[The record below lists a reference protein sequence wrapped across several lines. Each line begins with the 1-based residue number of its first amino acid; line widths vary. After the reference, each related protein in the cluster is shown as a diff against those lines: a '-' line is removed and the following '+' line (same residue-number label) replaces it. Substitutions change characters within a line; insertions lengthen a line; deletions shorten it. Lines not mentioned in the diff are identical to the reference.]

1 MNTVT
6 LLGRLT
12 RDPEIR
18 YAQQSNMPVARFTL
32 AVDRKQQNQDDSRS
46 ADFISCIAF
55 DKRADFAQ
63 RYLHQGSKIA
73 IRGHIQ
79 TGSYTKQDG
88 TKVYTTEVVIDEQ
101 EFAESRQQA
110 QQQAPQ
116 NNYGQQQ
123 GYNARPAYNA
133 PQAPQQAPQ
142 YQPAQQFQQQ
152 SFVGDGFMDIPSNVD
167 DPGLPFN

>member
-1 MNTVT
+1 MNTVM

-18 YAQQSNMPVARFTL
+18 YAQQSNMPVARYTL
-32 AVDRKQQNQDDSRS
+32 AVDRKQQNQDGSRS

-55 DKRADFAQ
+55 EKRADFAQ

-88 TKVYTTEVVIDEQ
+88 TKVYTTDVVIDEQ
-101 EFAESRQQA
+101 EFAESK
-110 QQQAPQ
+110 QQAPQ
-116 NNYGQQQ
+116 NGYEQSQ
-123 GYNARPAYNA
+123 GYNNRPAYNA

>member
-1 MNTVT
+1 MNTVM

-18 YAQQSNMPVARFTL
+18 YAQQNNMPIARYTL
-32 AVDRKQQNQDDSRS
+32 AVDRKQQNQDGSRS
-46 ADFISCIAF
+46 ADFINCIAF
-55 DKRADFAQ
+55 EKRAEFAQ

-79 TGSYTKQDG
+79 TGSYQKQDG
-88 TKVYTTEVVIDEQ
+88 SKVYTTEVVIDEQ
-101 EFAESRQQA
+101 EFAESKQQA

-123 GYNARPAYNA
+123 GYNARPAYSA

-142 YQPAQQFQQQ
+142 YQPQYQQQ
-152 SFVGDGFMDIPSNVD
+152 SFVGDGFMDIPDNVN